1 MTFAVSVNPIS
12 RFLVRRR
19 TTFTWIVPILLLI
32 SSWKWGIWNEAAYLG
47 GLVFIVAGEAVRIW
61 AAGYIQKDDVIA
73 TGGPYAFVRNP
84 LYFGSF
90 LLTVGYVL
98 LSGLGVS
105 YSPLI
110 AVLAWAA
117 MIALFLLFHLAA
129 IFSEERFL
137 KEKFGEPYAAYLRS
151 VPRLF
156 PKPWPAKQTSA
167 RDAGHFAWQQAMR
180 NREMTTA
187 GITLAVCVVFAL
199 EFFIKYHTIHLS

>member
-1 MTFAVSVNPIS
+1 MTFAVSVNPIG

-32 SSWKWGIWNEAAYLG
+32 SSWKWGIWNEAAYIC
-47 GLVFIVAGEAVRIW
+47 GLAAVFAGEAMRIW
-61 AAGYIQKDDVIA
+61 AAGFIQKDNVIA
-73 TGGPYAFVRNP
+73 TGGPYAYVRNP

-90 LLTVGYVL
+90 LLTIGYVL

-105 YSPLI
+105 YPPLV
-110 AVLAWAA
+110 AVIAWAT
-117 MIALFLLFHLAA
+117 MIALFLVFHLAA

-156 PKPWPAKQTSA
+156 PRLLPARCAKEGDQ
-167 RDAGHFAWQQAMR
+167 GHFAWNQAVR
-180 NREMTTA
+180 NRELTTA
-187 GITLAVCVVFAL
+187 GVTLIVCLIFAL
-199 EFFIKYHTIHLS
+199 EFALKSHLSAIR